1 MYVKYRDAH
10 NAAIPLHHGEP
21 LRTFV
26 RSSVMSDSTFDHF
39 ESVMTGE
46 VESLI
51 SELLTEVRDSFS

>member
-1 MYVKYRDAH
+1 MTASGTVYT

-21 LRTFV
+21 LRTSV

-51 SELLTEVRDSFS
+51 SELLTEDRDNFS